1 MALSPRVSIASS
13 NLSMCADETSRLVAA
28 GARRTSSLTVE
39 EPSRRPRGGGGTSL
53 ASFLTMSRVKQLTVI
68 SFSLSNLGVGCFFSI
83 LGPFFPTE
91 VLSLSLDDQSISV
104 PTSKEGGDTVS
115 RFCMSVAQVTQK
127 RMNGYFAQASAARR
141 KIMSSLLVK
150 VR

>member
-13 NLSMCADETSRLVAA
+13 NLSMCAEDTTRLLAA
-28 GARRTSSLTVE
+28 GARRTSSMTVE
-39 EPSRRPRGGGGTSL
+39 EKPEPSRRRGGTSL

-91 VLSLSLDDQSISV
+91 VYIQCESENFT
-104 PTSKEGGDTVS
+104 P
-115 RFCMSVAQVTQK
+115 
-127 RMNGYFAQASAARR
+127 
-141 KIMSSLLVK
+141 K
-150 VR
+150 VFTRES